1 MSCFQKGIFHMDV
14 KAFSDLIPKANEQ
27 LPRGAFLT
35 AGGPVWNPMTIGWAQ
50 FGVVWSR
57 PVVTVM
63 VRKSR
68 YTYSLMEGADV
79 FTVSFPR
86 EKEMGKELAFCGV
99 RSGRDVNKEKEAKLI
114 RLAPRAGGAEAV
126 AGCSIVMECR
136 IVQKQLLDLS
146 TLDPDFRAK
155 SYGANQALPDGDP
168 HMIYVGEVLAAY
180 EV

>member
-1 MSCFQKGIFHMDV
+1 MDV
-14 KAFSDLIPKANEQ
+14 KEFSALIPKANEQ

-35 AGGPVWNPMTIGWAQ
+35 AGGEVWNPMTIGWAQ

-68 YTYSLMEGADV
+68 YTHTLMEKTSV

-86 EKEMGKELAFCGV
+86 EKQMGKEIAFCGT
-99 RSGRDVNKEKEAKLI
+99 RSGRDVNKEKEANLL
-114 RLAPRAGGAEAV
+114 RLAPRAGGAEGV
-126 AGCSIVMECR
+126 AGCEILMECR

-155 SYGANQALPDGDP
+155 FYGDNQALPDGDP
-168 HMIYVGEVLAAY
+168 HVLYVGEVLAAY